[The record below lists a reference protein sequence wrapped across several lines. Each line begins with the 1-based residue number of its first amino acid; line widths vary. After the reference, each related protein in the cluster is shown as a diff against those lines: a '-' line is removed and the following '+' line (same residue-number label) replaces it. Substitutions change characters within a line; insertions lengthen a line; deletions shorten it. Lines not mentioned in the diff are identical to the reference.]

1 MKWLPKEMGS
11 LFIDN
16 IDHNGLLYWHDTVL
30 ELIKRMKP
38 KTE

>member
-16 IDHNGLLYWHDTVL
+16 IDHKGLLYWHESIMEIIKGL
-30 ELIKRMKP
+30 ESK
-38 KTE
+38 